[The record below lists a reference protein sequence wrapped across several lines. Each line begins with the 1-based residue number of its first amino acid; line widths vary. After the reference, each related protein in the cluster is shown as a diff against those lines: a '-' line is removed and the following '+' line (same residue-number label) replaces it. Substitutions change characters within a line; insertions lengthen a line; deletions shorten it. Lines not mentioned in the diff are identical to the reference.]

1 MGPAFAGDTAFEA
14 IRFVPMPYS
23 ETEYLDGAD
32 YDRRN
37 PWLADDDFYLT
48 LARRLSGPVVDLG
61 CGTGRLARALA
72 EAGGEVTAVDAA
84 PAMLERAR
92 ALDPLGRVQ
101 YHEDDI
107 RTLRLER
114 HFGLAVMTGHAF
126 QHLLTEADQRQ
137 ALYRITALLKPSGC
151 FAFDLRN
158 LPAQDFAAPGRF
170 RMSDRFTDPAGH
182 SVTIEVAPH
191 WHEPS
196 GIATYYLRR
205 QIDGRIV
212 RRSKARL
219 RYTTPSALDRL
230 LEEAGLDVVERYGD
244 WPDQPF
250 RPDSPEL
257 ITLCRL
263 KGLAA

>member
-1 MGPAFAGDTAFEA
+1 
-14 IRFVPMPYS
+14 MPYS
-23 ETEYLDGAD
+23 ETEYLDGVD

-37 PWLADDDFYLT
+37 PWLADDDFYLA
-48 LARRLSGPVVDLG
+48 LAQRLGGSVLDLG

-72 EAGGEVTAVDAA
+72 EAGLEVTAVDAA

-92 ALDPLGRVQ
+92 ALDPEGRVRYREGDVRELQ
-101 YHEDDI
+101 
-107 RTLRLER
+107 LER
-114 HFGLAVMTGHAF
+114 QFGMVAMTGHGF

-137 ALYRITALLKPSGC
+137 ALGRIAALLRPGGC

-158 LPAQDFAAPGRF
+158 LAAQDFAAPGRF
-170 RMSDRFTDPAGH
+170 RISDRFSDPAGRA
-182 SVTIEVAPH
+182 VTIEVAPH
-191 WHEPS
+191 WHPAS

-205 QIDGRIV
+205 QIDGRTV
-212 RRSKARL
+212 GRSKARL
-219 RYTTPSALDRL
+219 RYAEPAALDRKL
-230 LEEAGLDVVERYGD
+230 AEAGFEIVERYGD

-263 KGLAA
+263 RRSAA